1 MSKLIQ
7 YFLMTVEKLNSST
20 KSLTEEET
28 IQYMTK
34 TIPIT
39 YPNMSNLPAT
49 AEEIRKY
56 GLLIKILMGL

>member
-1 MSKLIQ
+1 
-7 YFLMTVEKLNSST
+7 MTVEKLNSST